1 MYILI
6 YTISRLTL
14 RPRLGTR
21 NIEIKVVKVHIRDVM
36 SFVKEVSSW
45 ILQGINGVVQSIE
58 HDEIERIVQTIL
70 EARNNKILL
79 LGTGRSGFVGRA
91 FALRL
96 MHLGFNVYVSGET
109 ITPALTPEDLVIAIS
124 GSGTTTTVV
133 AQAEVANSMGAKVV
147 AITSHP
153 ESPLA
158 TYAKEIVTV
167 KGRTKIDQDFD
178 YDRRQIS
185 GEYDNAPLGTMFEL
199 SVMVFLDSII
209 ADLMHRL
216 GMTEIDMRKRHANAE

>member
-1 MYILI
+1 
-6 YTISRLTL
+6 
-14 RPRLGTR
+14 
-21 NIEIKVVKVHIRDVM
+21 M
-36 SFVKEVSSW
+36 SYVKEVSGW
-45 ILQGINGVVQSIE
+45 ILKGVNGVIQSIE
-58 HDEIERIVQTIL
+58 HEEIEGIIKAIL
-70 EARNNKILL
+70 DARTNKILL

-109 ITPALTPEDLVIAIS
+109 ITPALTKQDLVIAIS

-133 AQAEVANSMGAKVV
+133 AQASVADSIGAKVIAV
-147 AITSHP
+147 TSHP
-153 ESPLA
+153 ESRLSTFA
-158 TYAKEIVTV
+158 DEVVTI

-178 YDRRQIS
+178 YDRRQIT

-199 SVMVFLDSII
+199 SVMVFLDSVI

-216 GMTEIDMRKRHANAE
+216 GMREIDLKKRHANAE

>member
-1 MYILI
+1 MF
-6 YTISRLTL
+6 S
-14 RPRLGTR
+14 GTR
-21 NIEIKVVKVHIRDVM
+21 NTEITVVWLDIRCAL
-36 SFVKEVSSW
+36 SYVKEVSGW
-45 ILQGINGVVQSIE
+45 ILKGINGVIQSIE
-58 HDEIERIVQTIL
+58 HAEIERTIKAIL
-70 EARNNKILL
+70 DARANKILL

-109 ITPALTPEDLVIAIS
+109 ITPALSKQDLVIAIS

-133 AQAEVANSMGAKVV
+133 AQAAVADSIGAKVIAV
-147 AITSHP
+147 TSHP
-153 ESPLA
+153 ESRLS
-158 TYAKEIVTV
+158 TYADQIVTI

-178 YDRRQIS
+178 YDRRQIA

-199 SVMVFLDSII
+199 SVMVFLDSVI

-216 GMTEIDMRKRHANAE
+216 GMTEIDLKKRHANAE